1 MSIIYCEKHDRRW
14 DSDKWEECP
23 SCESSNCEGFAPGA
37 NPDRCEHCGA
47 RAEQHARG
55 EKPQPSATPRTDAF
69 CISNELGDLEPE
81 EAFHLLLD
89 HSNQLERKLAAARH
103 DLERAVANHAA
114 DLSAVSATENSD
126 MAKVVFDNLPYLEN
140 LILPRGHE
148 SPLLRTHPFPCAGHD
163 FCLVHQAQKGAD
175 AIRAALDSAT
185 ADNRVE
191 REGKDG

>member
-1 MSIIYCEKHDRRW
+1 MAQAPRWQQRERDMSKLKGFCTPEQAAELDEIERR
-14 DSDKWEECP
+14 
-23 SCESSNCEGFAPGA
+23 ESSNCEGFAPGA

-55 EKPQPSATPRTDAF
+55 EKPREGATPSQQEVSANLVHRLRWAASYGSFVDV
-69 CISNELGDLEPE
+69 
-81 EAFHLLLD
+81 
-89 HSNQLERKLAAARH
+89 RKMSR
-103 DLERAVANHAA
+103 EAA
-114 DLSAVSATENSD
+114 DFLESLPSATENSD